1 MIGGLLQ
8 QNGKEHYERPHYDRD
23 WSSPTGFK
31 LTQGLPAEFKESKAY
46 LDSRELYGKTFL
58 RNIAATSWSSKYGL
72 AGRPI
77 ADLRLTEILWKG
89 FRNHH
94 LRALSHGHFMAL
106 VVARKINEAVFASAL
121 LSGIRENKW
130 DMEELA
136 RNFSR
141 LIQNFVRKGDKVVL
155 KSTRLYFAMLDLFIT
170 YQTSGPL
177 NVRTLGRKF
186 LQDVPIQ
193 ARSSKYAYYYLPTP
207 SQSRGLPG
215 QLLTHASHTFLRSF
229 DFLFSKG
236 AITLPRENMYCLGM
250 WGYNN
255 VVPALR
261 CRPPLLAGNLVSE
274 LLSVT
279 LKAGVRSLRYTFRI
293 PSTQPRPLPPEL
305 EAWSV

>member
-8 QNGKEHYERPHYDRD
+8 QNGKEHYERPHCDRD

-31 LTQGLPAEFKESKAY
+31 LTQRLPAEFKESKAY

-106 VVARKINEAVFASAL
+106 VVTRKIHEVVFASAL

-136 RNFSR
+136 RSFSR
-141 LIQNFVRKGDKVVL
+141 LIQNFVRKGNKVVL
-155 KSTRLYFAMLDLFIT
+155 KNTTLYLA
-170 YQTSGPL
+170 
-177 NVRTLGRKF
+177 NRRTLNF
-186 LQDVPIQ
+186 LGFLFGSLQEKLDCFSPGYCGGVRATPII
-193 ARSSKYAYYYLPTP
+193 TP
-207 SQSRGLPG
+207 SQIAR
-215 QLLTHASHTFLRSF
+215 
-229 DFLFSKG
+229 
-236 AITLPRENMYCLGM
+236 TLDP
-250 WGYNN
+250 
-255 VVPALR
+255 
-261 CRPPLLAGNLVSE
+261 
-274 LLSVT
+274 
-279 LKAGVRSLRYTFRI
+279 
-293 PSTQPRPLPPEL
+293 
-305 EAWSV
+305 